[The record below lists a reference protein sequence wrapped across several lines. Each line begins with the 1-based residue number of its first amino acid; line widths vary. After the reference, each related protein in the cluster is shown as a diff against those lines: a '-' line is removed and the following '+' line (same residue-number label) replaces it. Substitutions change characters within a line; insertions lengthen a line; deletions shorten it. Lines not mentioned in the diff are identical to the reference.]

1 MIYGSEVS
9 EVKYPDR
16 RQDVFVK
23 LYTNLYQRGKRLN
36 MKTLLA
42 GWSAFKCFK
51 LIIIVWEI

>member
-1 MIYGSEVS
+1 MIYGFEVS
-9 EVKYPDR
+9 EVKNPDIRPYDISR

-42 GWSAFKCFK
+42 G
-51 LIIIVWEI
+51 